1 MPWYGTGKKGRKVR
15 QGKARQ
21 EKRASRMKENRQISG
36 TEASPC
42 LFKCDGSTA
51 ACILGDPKLLAAEIQ
66 DVLVTPLACFSNPS
80 LDRC

>member
-1 MPWYGTGKKGRKVR
+1 MNAMVWNSEGR
-15 QGKARQ
+15 QGKG
-21 EKRASRMKENRQISG
+21 KRASRMRENRQMSG

-66 DVLVTPLACFSNPS
+66 DVLVTPLAVFSNPS
-80 LDRC
+80 PDHC